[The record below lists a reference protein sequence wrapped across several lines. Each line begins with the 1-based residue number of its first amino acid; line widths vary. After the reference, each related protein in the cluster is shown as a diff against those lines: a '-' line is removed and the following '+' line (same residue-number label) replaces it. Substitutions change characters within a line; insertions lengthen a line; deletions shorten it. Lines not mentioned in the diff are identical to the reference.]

1 MIIIA
6 DSGATKTDWRVL
18 EGENEVHFETT
29 GLSPFF
35 NNNDNFQQAL
45 NSGFPSNMDA
55 ANVEEVFF
63 YGSGCALEERGQMVE
78 TYLKNFFTN
87 AKTHAY
93 SDALGAA
100 KALFGDN
107 SGVVVILGTGCNVTF
122 YDGKELKA
130 QTPSLGYA
138 LGDEGSGAYIGRL
151 LLRKYLYHL
160 LPNDVCKLLEQQYD
174 VSLSTILDSMYV
186 KAKPSAYLASFVPFV
201 VQHRNHHAVIQIVD
215 EAFNDLYRYHLSA
228 FSNLAELKIGVIG
241 SVGHIF
247 SDRLNALAAKNGF
260 SISQYLQYP
269 ILKLVEYHRK

>member
-18 EGENEVHFETT
+18 EGENEVKFETT

-35 NNNDNFQQAL
+35 NTNENFQQAL
-45 NSGFPSNMDA
+45 KSGFPSNLNP
-55 ANVEEVFF
+55 ANVDEVFF

-78 TYLKNFFTN
+78 SYLKNFFTN

-100 KALFGDN
+100 KALFGDD

-151 LLRKYLYHL
+151 LLRKYLYRL
-160 LPNDVCKLLEQQYD
+160 LPNDVNLMLEKAYD
-174 VSLSTILDSMYV
+174 VSLSTILDNIYGC
-186 KAKPSAYLASFVPFV
+186 AKPSAYLASFVPFV
-201 VQHRNHHAVIQIVD
+201 VQNRNHPAVIQIVD
-215 EAFNDLYRYHLSA
+215 EAFADLYRYHLSA

-247 SDRLNALAAKNGF
+247 SDRLNALASEKGF

-269 ILKLVEYHRK
+269 ILKLVGYHKQ